1 MQKKVIKT
9 DLGLVQDG
17 ESNAKELLELA
28 RDLKAY
34 KKDVQ
39 RTIARID
46 GIEQD
51 GKERLRYVKNVI
63 QQIQSINRQMGI
75 KTDIPQFKQFEK
87 SIADFESAQKLKI

>member
-17 ESNAKELLELA
+17 ENSAKELLELA

-75 KTDIPQFKQFEK
+75 KTDIPQLKQFQNAI
-87 SIADFESAQKLKI
+87 SDFEQAQKLKI